1 MGSAQE
7 PFDFDRPFD
16 IDAAA
21 GDRGDAG
28 EPEPQYYTARHLLE
42 ALRALDEKYLDRPL
56 VLIHGKSLHKP
67 NLVQG
72 LIPALTPISRS
83 AVDSKAPSLLT
94 LGELVD
100 PPQPS

>member
-1 MGSAQE
+1 MGSANG
-7 PFDFDRPFD
+7 PLDFD
-16 IDAAA
+16 ASS
-21 GDRGDAG
+21 GDRADDG
-28 EPEPQYYTARHLLE
+28 EREPQYYTARHLLD
-42 ALRALDEKYLDRPL
+42 ALSALDEKYLDRPL

-72 LIPALTPISRS
+72 LLPALTPISRT

-100 PPQPS
+100 PPQPD